1 MDPGRAIFSHFID
14 FGHFPIEIPIDAEK
28 FFGKWRECPTAKTK
42 TVLKSVNKTDQLVGM
57 YKSKRE
63 KVQNHPTGRPETKI
77 MLRAKDLCLIESL
90 IEIVRFTIMSSLT
103 QLEMR

>member
-1 MDPGRAIFSHFID
+1 MEGSVLQQKP
-14 FGHFPIEIPIDAEK
+14 
-28 FFGKWRECPTAKTK
+28 K

>member
-1 MDPGRAIFSHFID
+1 MIFGHFID
-14 FGHFPIEIPIDAEK
+14 FGHFPIEIPIEAK
-28 FFGKWRECPTAKTK
+28 KNYGQNSKTK
-42 TVLKSVNKTDQLVGM
+42 TVLKSVNKTEQLVGM

-77 MLRAKDLCLIESL
+77 MLRAMDLCLIESL

>member
-1 MDPGRAIFSHFID
+1 MLKNFTANGR
-14 FGHFPIEIPIDAEK
+14 K
-28 FFGKWRECPTAKTK
+28 CPRAKTK
-42 TVLKSVNKTDQLVGM
+42 TVLKSVNKTEQLVSM

-77 MLRAKDLCLIESL
+77 MLRAMDLCLIESL

>member
-1 MDPGRAIFSHFID
+1 MKFPWKPKNFTANGRKGRTS
-14 FGHFPIEIPIDAEK
+14 
-28 FFGKWRECPTAKTK
+28 KTK